1 MSIQSEVRNQILIVR
16 PLDRLTKVN
25 TREFEEFLLNALDE
39 GFRNVI
45 FDFSQLSLMSSEGL
59 LTILNLIKEIRS
71 KGGEVVS
78 VGFKPKVRPLFAV
91 SGMFALLEESEDLPA
106 AINHLQLRDTAFT
119 NGEGPG

>member
-1 MSIQSEVRNQILIVR
+1 VR